1 MWRPHGQQLGQLWA
15 WFGHE
20 PWRVRLGS
28 PPVVL
33 PVRQVEVRDH
43 YLEAA
48 RVLTCLSEEVRFHR
62 AIPHLPA
69 CVPGEGLFG
78 CSHSVFCHAF
88 LEDGCHSICVPLAT
102 RTYEGYGGLRCWV
115 GMGVRLSPHV
125 AHTCWRARLGSP
137 YSVPGR
143 RLRWRGAFVHKCV
156 GLMLGAAAFM
166 HASLV
171 NFHGR
176 GMCVRPS
183 MFAVPVVA
191 ILSHSSPYPSLLPS
205 HVSHVFGSFCVVAL
219 WYAGLVRRRLGNI
232 PGRNRSGSASRRL

>member
-1 MWRPHGQQLGQLWA
+1 M
-15 WFGHE
+15 
-20 PWRVRLGS
+20 
-28 PPVVL
+28 
-33 PVRQVEVRDH
+33 
-43 YLEAA
+43 
-48 RVLTCLSEEVRFHR
+48 SEEVRFHR
-62 AIPHLPA
+62 TIPHLPA

-78 CSHSVFCHAF
+78 CSHSVVCHAF

-115 GMGVRLSPHV
+115 GMGVRLSLHV

-171 NFHGR
+171 NIHGR

-205 HVSHVFGSFCVVAL
+205 HVSHVSGSFCAVAL
-219 WYAGLVRRRLGNI
+219 WYAGLVRRLLGNI
-232 PGRNRSGSASRRL
+232 PGAKPVG